1 MTCLGRHRGQA
12 EVYLQPIRNP
22 VPRRMWKV
30 ITTIHQ
36 LYSRERPRT
45 YGSGNR
51 VGLGATLNGTENL
64 STTGIRSPD
73 ISTNSE
79 SLYRLRF
86 LGPEAQQ
93 ASSTRGTGPFL
104 RVQRPELG
112 VKRLTPPST
121 DVRNGWSY
129 TSFLPSVYITFTFH
143 YCISFLTS
151 NSRFS
156 SRLCF
161 WDIKGG
167 VNVRGKQKER
177 PATKPGKTKP
187 EAQGDFLGI
196 LGKDKEQLLL
206 GC

>member
-1 MTCLGRHRGQA
+1 MGGQCHA
-12 EVYLQPIRNP
+12 P
-22 VPRRMWKV
+22 
-30 ITTIHQ
+30 
-36 LYSRERPRT
+36 
-45 YGSGNR
+45 
-51 VGLGATLNGTENL
+51 ATLSPGRNRYPLYRRLGGPQGR
-64 STTGIRSPD
+64 SGKSRPHGFRSPD
-73 ISTNSE
+73 RPARSE